1 MTDAPSPASGAPLK
15 LFNSLTR
22 KLEEFRPVHPGE
34 ARVYS
39 CGPTVYNYPHIGNMR
54 AYVFADTLGRTLSF
68 KGYKLTHV
76 INITDVGHLT
86 DDADA
91 GEDKLEKAAAEKA
104 QSIWDIA
111 RHYTEAYWADV
122 KALNIR
128 QPAHWSIATDYV
140 PQMIEF
146 AKAIADKHCYELDS
160 GLYFNTKTVPDYGRL
175 AREDDLLAEMQKLIQ
190 RQKAAKDIAG
200 AKERIDALRKLVID
214 FIAVIDDFYK
224 RKSLKKYQSLRAIW
238 QVAAEASED
247 DFPAALQRSL
257 NESRAFFKAPRVEP
271 VAGKRN
277 DEDFAIWRKTPAGE
291 TRQMEWDSPWG
302 RGAPGWHLECS
313 VMSEALLGFPFD
325 IHTGGID
332 HREIHHPNEIAQ
344 NQAHS
349 CSADSGARF
358 WMHNNFL
365 VERSGKMSKSSGEFL
380 RLQLL
385 IDKGYHTL
393 AYRLMCLQ
401 AHYRSELEFSWE
413 GLGAALT
420 RLKRLV
426 MAVEKLD
433 PPRNGEVAS
442 RSDDGGGARPSADA
456 AQDRPPP
463 PPASPIPLPVPG
475 RIADLLAKFDAAM
488 SDDLNTPV
496 ALTLLEEAAAMKKVD
511 ADQKRAALAAM
522 DAVLGLNILSL
533 SRADLRIRP
542 RAATITE
549 VEIEEILTR
558 RKEARAAKDFATSD
572 KLRDE
577 LIAAGVEVMD
587 GDPLG
592 WDWRLEA

>member
-1 MTDAPSPASGAPLK
+1 MTDTPAPASGAPLR

-22 KLEEFRPVHPGE
+22 QLEPFAPVHPGE

-54 AYVFADTLGRTLSF
+54 AYVFADTLGRTLTY

-91 GEDKLEKAAAEKA
+91 GEDKLEKAAAERA

-111 RHYTEAYWADV
+111 RHYTEAYWADI

-140 PQMIEF
+140 PQMIDF
-146 AKAIADKHCYELDS
+146 AKAIADRHCYELDS
-160 GLYFNTKTVPDYGRL
+160 GLYFDTTSVANYGRL
-175 AREDDLLAEMQKLIQ
+175 ARHGTDEGES
-190 RQKAAKDIAG
+190 
-200 AKERIDALRKLVID
+200 RID
-214 FIAVIDDFYK
+214 
-224 RKSLKKYQSLRAIW
+224 
-238 QVAAEASED
+238 
-247 DFPAALQRSL
+247 
-257 NESRAFFKAPRVEP
+257 P
-271 VAGKRN
+271 VDGKRHPA
-277 DEDFAIWRKTPAGE
+277 DFAIWRKTPPGE

-349 CSADSGARF
+349 CSADSGARM

-385 IDKGYHTL
+385 IDKGYHPL

-426 MAVEKLD
+426 MGVAPVRDIPAAAVE
-433 PPRNGEVAS
+433 
-442 RSDDGGGARPSADA
+442 
-456 AQDRPPP
+456 DRR
-463 PPASPIPLPVPG
+463 LT
-475 RIADLLAKFDAAM
+475 DLLDKFDAAI
-488 SDDLNTPV
+488 SDDLNTSV
-496 ALTLLEEAAAMKKVD
+496 ALTLLEDVIAMKKTD
-511 ADQKRAALAAM
+511 AGQKRAAIGTI
-522 DAVLGLNILSL
+522 DAVLGIGLLDL
-533 SRADLRIRP
+533 LREDLRIRP
-542 RAATITE
+542 KAATITDE
-549 VEIEEILTR
+549 EIETALAR

-592 WDWRLEA
+592 WDWRLEN

>member
-1 MTDAPSPASGAPLK
+1 MNSPPLQ

-22 KLEEFRPVHPGE
+22 KLETFEPVHPGE

-54 AYVFADTLGRTLSF
+54 AYVFADVLGRTLSW
-68 KGYKLTHV
+68 KGYQLTHV

-128 QPAHWSIATDYV
+128 QPAHWSIATDYIE
-140 PQMIEF
+140 PMIAF
-146 AKAIADKHCYELDS
+146 AQSIADKHCYELDG
-160 GLYFNTKTVPDYGRL
+160 GLYFDVSTVADYGRL
-175 AREDDLLAEMQKLIQ
+175 ARAKTEDGE
-190 RQKAAKDIAG
+190 G
-200 AKERIDALRKLVID
+200 RIE
-214 FIAVIDDFYK
+214 AV
-224 RKSLKKYQSLRAIW
+224 
-238 QVAAEASED
+238 E
-247 DFPAALQRSL
+247 
-257 NESRAFFKAPRVEP
+257 
-271 VAGKRN
+271 GKRN
-277 DEDFAIWRKTPAGE
+277 AADFAIWRKPPPGE

-313 VMSEALLGFPFD
+313 VMGEALLGFPFD

-344 NQAHS
+344 NQAR
-349 CSADSGARF
+349 CCTNGLDVARNSGANI

-365 VERSGKMSKSSGEFL
+365 VERSGKMSKSAGEFL

-385 IDKGYHTL
+385 IDKGYHPL

-413 GLGAALT
+413 GLAAAFT
-420 RLKRLV
+420 RLKR
-426 MAVEKLD
+426 MAIAVERFAD
-433 PPRNGEVAS
+433 AD
-442 RSDDGGGARPSADA
+442 DDGDPHHAK
-456 AQDRPPP
+456 
-463 PPASPIPLPVPG
+463 
-475 RIADLLAKFDAAM
+475 LAPFLERFDAAM
-488 SDDLNTPV
+488 SDDLNTPL
-496 ALTLLEEAAAMKKVD
+496 ALTAFEEVLAAKKID
-511 ADQKRAALAAM
+511 PAAKRAAIAEM
-522 DAVLGLNILSL
+522 DAVLGLGLL
-533 SRADLRIRP
+533 DLTRTDLRLRP
-542 RAATITE
+542 ATAELDEDDIEDALDRRRA
-549 VEIEEILTR
+549 
-558 RKEARAAKDFATSD
+558 ARAAKDFARSD
-572 KLRDE
+572 AIRDE
-577 LIAAGVEVMD
+577 LAAQGVEVMD

-592 WDWRLEA
+592 WDWKVG

>member
-1 MTDAPSPASGAPLK
+1 MTDAAPLT
-15 LFNSLTR
+15 LFNSLSRQIET
-22 KLEEFRPVHPGE
+22 FDPVHPGE

-54 AYVFADTLGRTLSF
+54 AYVFADVLGRTLSF

-91 GEDKLEKAAAEKA
+91 GEDKLEKAAKDKA

-111 RHYTEAYWADV
+111 RHYTEAYWADI

-128 QPAHWSIATDYV
+128 EPAHWSIATDYV
-140 PQMIEF
+140 PRMIEF
-146 AKAIADKHCYELDS
+146 AKEIAEQHCYELPT
-160 GLYFNTKTVPDYGRL
+160 GLYFDVSTVADYGRL
-175 AREDDLLAEMQKLIQ
+175 AR
-190 RQKAAKDIAG
+190 AATDEG
-200 AKERIDALRKLVID
+200 EGRIE
-214 FIAVIDDFYK
+214 AV
-224 RKSLKKYQSLRAIW
+224 
-238 QVAAEASED
+238 E
-247 DFPAALQRSL
+247 
-257 NESRAFFKAPRVEP
+257 
-271 VAGKRN
+271 GKRHAA
-277 DEDFAIWRKTPAGE
+277 DFAIWRKTPEGE

-313 VMSEALLGFPFD
+313 VMSGALLGFPFD

-344 NQAHS
+344 NQAFCDSDH
-349 CSADSGARF
+349 SGARL

-385 IDKGYHTL
+385 IDKGYHPL

-413 GLGAALT
+413 GLGAALV

-426 MAVEKLD
+426 MSVEALKARQAELGSSAVTDIGIRLT
-433 PPRNGEVAS
+433 
-442 RSDDGGGARPSADA
+442 
-456 AQDRPPP
+456 
-463 PPASPIPLPVPG
+463 PLMQ
-475 RIADLLAKFDAAM
+475 RFDLAV

-496 ALTLLEEAAAMKKVD
+496 ALTVLDEVLALKKVD
-511 ADQKRAALAAM
+511 PAEKLAAVAVM
-522 DAVLGLNILSL
+522 DSVLGLNLL
-533 SRADLRIRP
+533 GMDRTELRIRP
-542 RAATITE
+542 KAVAITETE
-549 VEIEEILTR
+549 VEATLAR

-572 KLRDE
+572 VLRDG
-577 LIAAGVEVMD
+577 LAAKGVEVMD

-592 WDWRLEA
+592 WEWKLGD

>member
-1 MTDAPSPASGAPLK
+1 MTQSTPLK

-22 KLEEFRPVHPGE
+22 KVEPFVPVHPGE

-68 KGYKLTHV
+68 KGYTLTHV

-91 GEDKLEKAAAEKA
+91 GEDKMEKMAAERA

-111 RHYTEAYWADV
+111 EHYKQAYWADV

-128 QPAHWSIATDYV
+128 QPAQWTVATDYV

-146 AKAIADKHCYELDS
+146 AKGIAEKHCYQLPG
-160 GLYFNTKTVPDYGRL
+160 GLYFDTSTVADYGRL
-175 AREDDLLAEMQKLIQ
+175 ARAVTEE
-190 RQKAAKDIAG
+190 G
-200 AKERIDALRKLVID
+200 EGRI
-214 FIAVIDDFYK
+214 
-224 RKSLKKYQSLRAIW
+224 
-238 QVAAEASED
+238 EE
-247 DFPAALQRSL
+247 
-257 NESRAFFKAPRVEP
+257 VE
-271 VAGKRN
+271 GKRHAA
-277 DEDFAIWRKTPAGE
+277 DFAIWRNTPPGE

-313 VMSEALLGFPFD
+313 VMSGAVLGFPFD

-344 NQAHS
+344 NQAHC
-349 CSADSGARF
+349 CSTKEDGGLDDPANSGARI

-385 IDKGYHTL
+385 IDRGFHPL

-413 GLGAALT
+413 ILGAALT
-420 RLKRLV
+420 RLKRMV
-426 MAVEKLD
+426 MAVAPLRDVATAQAVSHPKL
-433 PPRNGEVAS
+433 
-442 RSDDGGGARPSADA
+442 
-456 AQDRPPP
+456 
-463 PPASPIPLPVPG
+463 VP
-475 RIADLLAKFDAAM
+475 LLAAFDAAV
-488 SDDLNTPV
+488 SDDLNTAV
-496 ALTLLEEAAAMKKVD
+496 ALTQLDEAIGMKKVPVEE
-511 ADQKRAALAAM
+511 KRALVEAM
-522 DAVLGLNILSL
+522 DAVLGLNLFAL
-533 SRADLRIRP
+533 DRADLRLRP
-542 RAATITE
+542 KSATLTE
-549 VEIEEILTR
+549 AEIEAALDKRQEV
-558 RKEARAAKDFATSD
+558 RAAKDFAASD
-572 KLRDE
+572 AIRDD
-577 LIAAGVEVMD
+577 LLAKGVEVMD
-587 GDPLG
+587 GDPLR
-592 WDWRLEA
+592 WDWKPVL